1 MKKIAVL
8 YWSGTGNTEI
18 MAKKIAEGALNNKT
32 IVELMN
38 IENAS
43 NKDIINSDLIAIGCP
58 AMGAE
63 ELEDSEMIP
72 FIESIKDYVS
82 NKKIALFGS
91 YGWGDGTWINDW
103 KIEMEGYGAIVVL
116 DSLMINETP
125 NEKDIVKC
133 RLFGENLSK
142 L

>member
-1 MKKIAVL
+1 MKKIAVI

-18 MAKKIAEGALNNKT
+18 MAKAITEGALNNET
-32 IVELMN
+32 IVELLN

-43 NKDIINSDLIAIGCP
+43 SKDIINSDLIVIGCP

-63 ELEDSEMIP
+63 ELEESEVIP
-72 FIESIKDYVS
+72 FIESIKNYVS

-91 YGWGDGTWINDW
+91 YGWGDGAWINDW
-103 KIEMEGYGAIVVL
+103 KTEMESYGAVVVL
-116 DSLMINETP
+116 DSLMIIETP
-125 NEKDIVKC
+125 KEKDIIKC
-133 RLFGENLSK
+133 RLFGESLSK